1 MYQAA
6 VFLAVHL
13 LAILQTVCWSVNCRC
28 VFAYFS
34 LTSSVFQAIGEDY
47 VRDLDELRKLN
58 DLVNDGTF
66 IRDVS
71 KVKQVTWKVSL
82 QSTWVDLFNYCAFKV
97 GIYTSASLGV
107 ASRCSV
113 LHDPRFETGR
123 TRVCEVPAM
132 VLSLDKWK
140 GHQEIREQSKT
151 L

>member
-13 LAILQTVCWSVNCRC
+13 LAILQTVCWSVNFRC

-34 LTSSVFQAIGEDY
+34 LTLSVFQAIGEDY
-47 VRDLDELRKLN
+47 VRDLDELQKLN

-82 QSTWVDLFNYCAFKV
+82 QSTWVDLFNYCAFKSK
-97 GIYTSASLGV
+97 ILKS
-107 ASRCSV
+107 
-113 LHDPRFETGR
+113 
-123 TRVCEVPAM
+123 
-132 VLSLDKWK
+132 
-140 GHQEIREQSKT
+140 GHLYFSFIGSGFQM
-151 L
+151 